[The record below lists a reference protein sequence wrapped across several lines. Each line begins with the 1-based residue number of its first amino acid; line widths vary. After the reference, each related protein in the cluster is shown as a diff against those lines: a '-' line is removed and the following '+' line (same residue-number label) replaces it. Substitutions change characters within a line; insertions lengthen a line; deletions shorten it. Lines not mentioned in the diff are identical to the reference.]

1 MNSILITLIAI
12 IFWVLGYFIYGQG
25 AISHV
30 LLGITL
36 MIIALNFFQG
46 RKLRGKLRGKLF

>member
-12 IFWVLGYFIYGQG
+12 IFWVLGYFIYGLG

-30 LLGITL
+30 LLGIAL
-36 MIIALNFFQG
+36 LIIALNFFQG